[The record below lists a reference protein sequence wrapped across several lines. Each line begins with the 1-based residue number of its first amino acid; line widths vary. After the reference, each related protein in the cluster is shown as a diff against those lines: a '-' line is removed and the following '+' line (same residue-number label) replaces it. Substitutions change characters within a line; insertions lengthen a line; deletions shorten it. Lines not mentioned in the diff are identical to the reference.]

1 MENQEIALG
10 QREIN
15 PGVQEPF
22 SAEELDLIAANGS
35 SVEEIEEFVR
45 TSGKLTINGA
55 LGGIASKKS
64 GHGQDR
70 NEKFQTQAEADAQVS
85 QSPLSDS
92 ATS

>member
-1 MENQEIALG
+1 MENQELALG
-10 QREIN
+10 QREIT

-22 SAEELDLIAANGS
+22 SSEELDLLAQNGS
-35 SVEEIEEFVR
+35 SVMEVEEFVR
-45 TSGKLTINGA
+45 TSGKQTINAA
-55 LGGIASKKS
+55 LSGIAGKKD

-85 QSPLSDS
+85 RLPGSEH